1 MEPLQRLKTQL
12 LRGAP
17 LGGRARKEYASRT
30 PIVESDNI
38 RRSFEDV
45 KGALADRPRLYHFEP
60 GRPTYAFLDSSN
72 EYGCGLVVYQLTGDP
87 STYEKARLV
96 PLHFMSRELTDAE
109 KRYWPTDMEMSGLV
123 WAVRRCRPYLEQAF
137 VTFVTDHQLAADL
150 AKMKSLATTSTAR
163 SSLRLQMWSNFIGMF
178 RDRMK
183 VVYARGET
191 LSCPDALSRLK
202 TRVGASTRAL
212 QVAAAQMGATAP
224 DSMKEFEVYEGFSAT
239 MITEETA
246 AMVELSGTF
255 RARVWEALAAD
266 QKWSR
271 IRATLKDI
279 GLQHTEGYTELAASA
294 YVLKEDLLYFKG
306 QNGSLRL
313 VLPAK
318 PLQDEAMALA
328 HNYSHAGL
336 ARSYALLEGYYWTG
350 MGKDLMRYLRYCP
363 ECLWNKPSHHR
374 PYGALQPVLSPNE
387 PFDTVNIDIVT
398 DLPDEAS
405 VEGVPRCDSI
415 LTVTDRY
422 SKAVK
427 LIPGRKDWG
436 SEKWAEALHEGMVL
450 AAWGYPATIVS
461 DRDRRFISALWQSLF
476 KMAGVQSIATAAYH
490 PAADGQAERT
500 NQTVEVM
507 LRFFVDT
514 EQKGWLA
521 RLRFLE
527 SAINNMPS
535 TPTRLSP
542 NEMLMGKRVRLGLDV
557 ALGQKDKASRMV
569 LGIAEQREV
578 LRRQAEDTVHLARKA
593 MARFYD
599 QKHAPILV
607 FESGWAFLKLG
618 NGYSLPG
625 INKLNLAP
633 QKIGPFKIL
642 SVHGKGRAFALQLPK
657 HFTIHNVISIIHLE
671 PAPAPDDDPWKQTL
685 GVNLLSPVVGLPN
698 NESVAWQVEAILDK
712 RHQKNKPIEYLV
724 RWQGVGAEY
733 DRWMPRRNLGD
744 ANDMILA
751 YDREHRVRKARKEVV

>member
-60 GRPTYAFLDSSN
+60 SRPTYTFLDSSE
-72 EYGCGLVVYQLTGDP
+72 EYGCGLGVYQLTGDP

-109 KRYWPTDMEMSGLV
+109 KQYWPTDMEMSGLV

-137 VTFVTDHQLAADL
+137 VTFVTDHRLAADL

-163 SSLRLQMWSNFIGMF
+163 SSLQLQTWSNFIGMF

-191 LSCPDALSRLK
+191 LSCSDALSRLK

-212 QVAAAQMGATAP
+212 QEAAAQMGATAP
-224 DSMKEFEVYEGFSAT
+224 DSMKEFEVYEGFSTT

-246 AMVELSGTF
+246 TTVELSGTF
-255 RARVWEALAAD
+255 RAWVSEALAAD

-336 ARSYALLEGYYWTG
+336 AHSYALLEGYYWKG
-350 MGKDLMRYLRYCP
+350 MGKDLIRYLRYCP
-363 ECLWNKPSHHR
+363 ECLRNKPLHHR

-405 VEGVPRCDSI
+405 VEGVPR
-415 LTVTDRY
+415 
-422 SKAVK
+422 
-427 LIPGRKDWG
+427 
-436 SEKWAEALHEGMVL
+436 
-450 AAWGYPATIVS
+450 
-461 DRDRRFISALWQSLF
+461 
-476 KMAGVQSIATAAYH
+476 
-490 PAADGQAERT
+490 
-500 NQTVEVM
+500 
-507 LRFFVDT
+507 
-514 EQKGWLA
+514 
-521 RLRFLE
+521 
-527 SAINNMPS
+527 
-535 TPTRLSP
+535 
-542 NEMLMGKRVRLGLDV
+542 
-557 ALGQKDKASRMV
+557 
-569 LGIAEQREV
+569 
-578 LRRQAEDTVHLARKA
+578 
-593 MARFYD
+593 
-599 QKHAPILV
+599 
-607 FESGWAFLKLG
+607 
-618 NGYSLPG
+618 
-625 INKLNLAP
+625 
-633 QKIGPFKIL
+633 
-642 SVHGKGRAFALQLPK
+642 
-657 HFTIHNVISIIHLE
+657 
-671 PAPAPDDDPWKQTL
+671 
-685 GVNLLSPVVGLPN
+685 
-698 NESVAWQVEAILDK
+698 
-712 RHQKNKPIEYLV
+712 
-724 RWQGVGAEY
+724 
-733 DRWMPRRNLGD
+733 
-744 ANDMILA
+744 
-751 YDREHRVRKARKEVV
+751 